1 MRLRKKLLLSIL
13 LVALVPYTIGL
24 AVVRAVTKKS
34 ITGDVLTALTS
45 YGENISDAF
54 GDFFSQK
61 ISYTRAMAGF
71 SAVKDLNWPEVK
83 AAITELNE
91 HAYEDFI
98 LVREDGSYYKNTV
111 FGNPYYGGLISQND
125 KEQNAELKYLTDRD
139 YYKYLVAENT
149 SGEFRSIVT
158 NPVVSLST
166 GATQI
171 ICGSSVIKN
180 GKAVGLV
187 GATLTLREIEK
198 MYTSTIGRFKETFGL
213 HAVAVVQNTK
223 GENII
228 NYQYDENGRGYVNKN
243 WEMSPEMTEAFAL
256 MSSNYTEPV
265 QFKANGR
272 NYYAAMCSVPNS
284 GYKVFIA
291 APEQDLFKAVY
302 YIQSAMLV
310 LIGITAFL
318 VILISLILAFRMVKP
333 LNSTAKT
340 LKDIASGNGDLTY
353 RVEILGHDEIS
364 SVGNYVNDFISS
376 QHTMIS
382 KIREQ
387 GEKLQQVSQNLANH
401 TENISN
407 QVSAIANGVSDLN
420 FQTEEQSASV
430 TETSATIKEISQN
443 IENLAKMIET
453 QTEAL
458 SESSAAIQQMVASFE
473 SISTNLYKAGK
484 SFDNLQKSSREG
496 KQSIGNVQ
504 ELVSQVSAESEHLVE
519 TNEIINS
526 IASQT
531 NLLAMNA
538 AIEAAHAGESG
549 KGFSVVADEIRKL
562 AEDSSS
568 QSKGIEQALKSIVE
582 KINTIVEA
590 STTAR
595 TAFDSVAENINET
608 TKLTGEIAVSM
619 REQNEGSKKVIES
632 LKSME
637 SITVQIRDGS
647 VEMNSGASMILK
659 EMNRL
664 ASVSEKVS
672 QTSRDIA
679 RATEQI
685 TEVVDSIS
693 ETSSSNTEAADVLNE
708 LTGKFKL

>member
-24 AVVRAVTKKS
+24 VVVRAVTKKS

-61 ISYTRAMAGF
+61 INYTRAMAGF

-83 AAITELNE
+83 AAIAELNE
-91 HAYEDFI
+91 YAYEDFI

-125 KEQNAELKYLTDRD
+125 KEQNAELKY
-139 YYKYLVAENT
+139 KYLVAENT

-158 NPVVSLST
+158 DPVVSLST

-198 MYTSTIGRFKETFGL
+198 MYTSTIGQFKETFGL

-223 GENII
+223 GKNII
-228 NYQYDENGRGYVNKN
+228 NYPYDENGRGYVNKN

-318 VILISLILAFRMVKP
+318 IILISLILAFRMVKP

-407 QVSAIANGVSDLN
+407 QVSAIAKGVSDLN

-473 SISTNLYKAGK
+473 SISTNLDKAGK

-538 AIEAAHAGESG
+538 AIEAAHAGEIG

-562 AEDSSS
+562 AEDSAS
-568 QSKGIEQALKSIVE
+568 QSKAI
-582 KINTIVEA
+582 
-590 STTAR
+590 TA
-595 TAFDSVAENINET
+595 ELNE
-608 TKLTGEIAVSM
+608 AVSSIQDIVKATSEADKSFDEVVSQIDSITGLIKEITLSM
-619 REQNEGSKKVIES
+619 TEQNEGSKQVLEALGNIQDV
-632 LKSME
+632 
-637 SITVQIRDGS
+637 TVQIRDGS
-647 VEMNSGASMILK
+647 MEMNSGTKTILN
-659 EMNRL
+659 EMERL
-664 ASVSEKVS
+664 ANISRQVADKSSAIAVAANAIDSSVAEISKNSEINKNAIGTL
-672 QTSRDIA
+672 Q
-679 RATEQI
+679 EI
-685 TEVVDSIS
+685 TGRF
-693 ETSSSNTEAADVLNE
+693 TL
-708 LTGKFKL
+708 

>member
-1 MRLRKKLLLSIL
+1 
-13 LVALVPYTIGL
+13 
-24 AVVRAVTKKS
+24 
-34 ITGDVLTALTS
+34 
-45 YGENISDAF
+45 
-54 GDFFSQK
+54 
-61 ISYTRAMAGF
+61 
-71 SAVKDLNWPEVK
+71 
-83 AAITELNE
+83 
-91 HAYEDFI
+91 
-98 LVREDGSYYKNTV
+98 
-111 FGNPYYGGLISQND
+111 
-125 KEQNAELKYLTDRD
+125 
-139 YYKYLVAENT
+139 
-149 SGEFRSIVT
+149 
-158 NPVVSLST
+158 
-166 GATQI
+166 
-171 ICGSSVIKN
+171 
-180 GKAVGLV
+180 
-187 GATLTLREIEK
+187 
-198 MYTSTIGRFKETFGL
+198 
-213 HAVAVVQNTK
+213 
-223 GENII
+223 
-228 NYQYDENGRGYVNKN
+228 
-243 WEMSPEMTEAFAL
+243 
-256 MSSNYTEPV
+256 
-265 QFKANGR
+265 
-272 NYYAAMCSVPNS
+272 
-284 GYKVFIA
+284 
-291 APEQDLFKAVY
+291 
-302 YIQSAMLV
+302 
-310 LIGITAFL
+310 
-318 VILISLILAFRMVKP
+318 
-333 LNSTAKT
+333 
-340 LKDIASGNGDLTY
+340 
-353 RVEILGHDEIS
+353 
-364 SVGNYVNDFISS
+364 
-376 QHTMIS
+376 
-382 KIREQ
+382 
-387 GEKLQQVSQNLANH
+387 
-401 TENISN
+401 
-407 QVSAIANGVSDLN
+407 
-420 FQTEEQSASV
+420 
-430 TETSATIKEISQN
+430 
-443 IENLAKMIET
+443 MIET

-473 SISTNLYKAGK
+473 SISTNLDKAGK